1 MKRLSLLFSLL
12 LLCVGTTMA
21 QRIASIGDE
30 VTDGNFDPHEH
41 YIMKLVSY
49 NDGTNDVN
57 VEDQNLYFYTT
68 EGARLKA
75 ATITLDDV
83 SSNNYLL
90 NMYSTSIDGVYT
102 LGMGT
107 TFITSFTSG
116 SGGFNCSKNNK
127 HFENSNNLNG
137 RLNAYKLH
145 KQENGGYILQGY
157 RDSDAGLYLK
167 YNKDSEQTEVVGSGS
182 TGAMVVKIYKA
193 NTTFKEGKFYTL
205 TLREGSGNRNVVLL
219 NGWRANTQNAK
230 TTNANGIWYFKKNT
244 DAPSQWYMYNV
255 YAGENYPA
263 HATTDNNSNVVFD
276 GVKTSFSVGKGD
288 GRTNGFSFIVSGNAS
303 LNDVSGKLGVWNTKG
318 AADTDG
324 STFIATEVD
333 QTYANCTYT
342 FTDATNNRSVVR
354 KTMEKVGEVPSVPT
368 LNYFTATTTS
378 FSNAVTADGENNYTI
393 EGTFKYPFTITT
405 SDDNATW
412 YAMKVR
418 INTDQRDVVVNGN
431 YVDSHVYFSNA
442 ATNYSRFNDGLF
454 CFVSDGNSEYFKIKN
469 RNGKYLKSGG
479 LDNSSDLL
487 TTSNESEALSFEIR
501 KNDYT
506 GAAETD
512 FSLLPRLATSTL
524 YVYGDH
530 HGDTGRICLWTGGK
544 TNDDGSRFRI
554 QDANTTTDI
563 LNIGRNAEA
572 NTLATAAP
580 SSFIGGYTTAAIDAF
595 KAATYTS
602 LSDIETKAAA
612 LGNTE
617 SNLQAANESKYYR
630 IQANRYTTP
639 VYMSFNN
646 ATADKDGAVQTGSS
660 SSDDVLLLGFSQTA
674 SASNLVQFE
683 SNGEGKYYI
692 KDVNSGLYYGKNI
705 DETNKKV
712 YLVKEKDNAGNYS
725 VAYSLNGN
733 VGQVGLKENTAT
745 DIKLQYL
752 FCCGNSA
759 DDAVGGYN
767 YAQFH
772 SPYYDDAETGSASTA
787 EPGCVFKIEEVSTYP
802 LTISDAKYASLCLP
816 FSVTLPEGLTAYKV
830 SSVTNGTEHREMDLT
845 AIERAIAANEP
856 VIIGATTA
864 GSYDLT
870 INAENTVAQSTDN
883 WLTGATVKRTGIEED
898 YFALGYKALSTSTS
912 SSDDETTTEP
922 AKTVGFFRVTTHNM
936 PANKAYLLKSRIQES
951 AANPAMMFTFNFDNV
966 TTNINS
972 AKVNEAESSNTYY
985 DLNGRRV
992 LYPTHGIYVKGNGQ
1006 KVFIQ

>member
-1 MKRLSLLFSLL
+1 
-12 LLCVGTTMA
+12 MA

-127 HFENSNNLNG
+127 HFENNNNLNG

-230 TTNANGIWYFKKNT
+230 TTNANGIWFFKKNV

-354 KTMEKVGEVPSVPT
+354 KTMGKVGEVPSVPT

-580 SSFIGGYTTAAIDAF
+580 NTFIGGYTTAAIDAF

-602 LSDIETKAAA
+602 LSNIETKAAA

-617 SNLQAANESKYYR
+617 SNLQAANENKYYR

-646 ATADKDGAVQTGSS
+646 ATADKDGAVQIGSS
-660 SSDDVLLLGFSQTA
+660 SSDNVLLLGFSQTA

-692 KDVNSGLYYGKNI
+692 KDVNSGLYYGKHIDDNKSI

-712 YLVKEKDNAGNYS
+712 YLVKDKDNAGNYS

-733 VGQVGLKENTAT
+733 VGQVGLKENTET
-745 DIKLQYL
+745 NIRLKYL
-752 FCCGNSA
+752 FCCGNNA

-816 FSVTLPEGLTAYKV
+816 FSVTLPEGLKAYKV

-845 AIERAIAANEP
+845 AIEGAIAANEP

-864 GSYDLT
+864 GSYELT
-870 INAENTVAQSTDN
+870 INAENTEAQSADN
-883 WLTGATVKRTGIEED
+883 WLTGATVKRTGIDED
-898 YFALGYKALSTSTS
+898 YFALGYKALSTSAS

-922 AKTVGFFRVTTHNM
+922 TKTVGFFRVTTHNM

-972 AKVNEAESSNTYY
+972 AKANEAESSNTYY
-985 DLNGRRV
+985 DINGRRV

>member
-1 MKRLSLLFSLL
+1 MKRLSLLFSLF
-12 LLCVGTTMA
+12 LLCVGTAMA

-49 NDGTNDVN
+49 NNGTNDVN

-68 EGARLKA
+68 EGARLKVA
-75 ATITLDDV
+75 AITLDNA

-90 NMYSTSIDGVYT
+90 NMYSTPTEGLYT

-107 TFITSFTSG
+107 TFVTSFITG

-127 HFENSNNLNG
+127 NYGGS
-137 RLNAYKLH
+137 LNAYKFH
-145 KQENGGYILQGY
+145 KQETGGYMLQGY
-157 RDSDAGLYLK
+157 RGSDPGLYLK
-167 YNKDSEQTEVVGSGS
+167 YNFSGSQTEVVGSGS

-205 TLREGSGNRNVVLL
+205 TLREGSGNRNVVFQHYMHVS
-219 NGWRANTQNAK
+219 TESAK
-230 TTNANGIWYFKKNT
+230 TTNTNGIWYFKKNA
-244 DAPSQWYMYNV
+244 DAPSQWYLYNV
-255 YAGENYPA
+255 FAGENYPA
-263 HATTDNNSNVVFD
+263 HATTNNNSYVVFD
-276 GVKTSFSVGKGD
+276 GERTSFSIGVGD
-288 GRTNGFSFIVSGNAS
+288 SRTNGFSLIVSGYAA
-303 LNDVSGKLGVWNTKG
+303 LNDVSGKLGVWNNGNSSLT
-318 AADTDG
+318 DDG
-324 STFIATEVD
+324 STFVATEVSEA
-333 QTYANCTYT
+333 YASCTYT

-368 LNYFTATTTS
+368 LSYFTATTTS

-405 SDDNATW
+405 SDDAATW

-418 INTDQRDVVVNGN
+418 INTAQRDVVVNGN

-479 LDNSSDLL
+479 ISNESDLQ

-506 GAAETD
+506 GAADTD
-512 FSLLPRLATSTL
+512 FSLLPRLATSTS

-530 HGDTGRICLWTGGK
+530 HGSTGHICLWTSGK
-544 TNDDGSRFRI
+544 TDDDGSRFRI

-572 NTLATAAP
+572 NTLATVAP
-580 SSFIGGYTTAAIDAF
+580 NTFIGGYTTAAIDAF

-617 SNLQAANESKYYR
+617 SNLQTANESKYYR

-772 SPYYDDAETGSASTA
+772 SPYYNDAETGSASTA

-845 AIERAIAANEP
+845 AIEGAIAANEP

-864 GSYDLT
+864 GSYNLT

-972 AKVNEAESSNTYY
+972 AKANEAESSNTYY

-992 LYPTHGIYVKGNGQ
+992 LYPAHGIYVKGNGQ

>member
-1 MKRLSLLFSLL
+1 
-12 LLCVGTTMA
+12 MA

-49 NDGTNDVN
+49 NNGTNDVN

-127 HFENSNNLNG
+127 HFESSNNLNG
-137 RLNAYKLH
+137 RLNAYKFH

-219 NGWRANTQNAK
+219 NGWRANTQDAK
-230 TTNANGIWYFKKNT
+230 TTNANGIWFFKKNV

-354 KTMEKVGEVPSVPT
+354 KTMGKVGEVPSVPT

-479 LDNSSDLL
+479 LDNESDLL

-530 HGDTGRICLWTGGK
+530 HGSTGRICLWTGGK

-554 QDANTTTDI
+554 QDANTTKDI

-580 SSFIGGYTTAAIDAF
+580 STFIGGYTTAAIDAF

-617 SNLQAANESKYYR
+617 SNLQAANENKHYR

-660 SSDDVLLLGFSQTA
+660 SSDNVLLLGFSQTA

-692 KDVNSGLYYGKNI
+692 KDVNSGLYYGKHIDDNKSI

-712 YLVKEKDNAGNYS
+712 YLVKDKDNAGNYS

-733 VGQVGLKENTAT
+733 IGQVGLKENTET
-745 DIKLQYL
+745 NIRLKYL
-752 FCCGNSA
+752 FCCGNNA

-816 FSVTLPEGLTAYKV
+816 FSVTLPEGLKAYKV

-845 AIERAIAANEP
+845 AIEGAIAANEP

-864 GSYDLT
+864 GSYELT
-870 INAENTVAQSTDN
+870 INAENTEAQSADN
-883 WLTGATVKRTGIEED
+883 WLTGATVKRTGIDED
-898 YFALGYKALSTSTS
+898 YFALGYKALSTSAS

-922 AKTVGFFRVTTHNM
+922 TKTVGFFRVTTHNM

-972 AKVNEAESSNTYY
+972 AKAIEAESSNTYY
-985 DLNGRRV
+985 DINGRRV

>member
-1 MKRLSLLFSLL
+1 
-12 LLCVGTTMA
+12 MA

-127 HFENSNNLNG
+127 HFENNNNLNG

-230 TTNANGIWYFKKNT
+230 TTNANGIWFFKKNV

-354 KTMEKVGEVPSVPT
+354 KTMGKVGEVPSVPT

-580 SSFIGGYTTAAIDAF
+580 NTFIGGYTTAAIDAF

-602 LSDIETKAAA
+602 LSNIETKAAA

-617 SNLQAANESKYYR
+617 SNLQAANENKYYR

-660 SSDDVLLLGFSQTA
+660 SSDNVLLLGFSQTA

-692 KDVNSGLYYGKNI
+692 KDVNSGLYYGKHIDDNKSI

-712 YLVKEKDNAGNYS
+712 YLVKDKDNAGNYS

-733 VGQVGLKENTAT
+733 VGQVGLKENTET
-745 DIKLQYL
+745 NIRLKYL
-752 FCCGNSA
+752 FCCGNNA

-816 FSVTLPEGLTAYKV
+816 FSVTLPEGLKAYKV

-845 AIERAIAANEP
+845 AIEGAIAANEP

-864 GSYDLT
+864 GSYELT
-870 INAENTVAQSTDN
+870 INAENTEAQSADN
-883 WLTGATVKRTGIEED
+883 WLTGATVKRTGIDED
-898 YFALGYKALSTSTS
+898 YFALGYKALSTSAS

-922 AKTVGFFRVTTHNM
+922 TKTVGFFRVTTHNM

-972 AKVNEAESSNTYY
+972 AKANEAESSNTYY
-985 DLNGRRV
+985 DINGRRV